1 MRTKSVLLSLFAT
14 AAFGA
19 GAAHANLITNGGF
32 EATTNGTNKQ
42 LAAGTS
48 TTASNRS
55 TLVGWNSGTGT
66 DGGYNFVLNGSI
78 LNTSASVISLRST
91 TSASGKTDTTNV
103 FASDALY
110 YPGVL
115 SQMVNGLAVGSLYT
129 LTFDYALG
137 QQTGYS
143 GVNLNNYWE
152 VNLGGA
158 VQDTTKLSIADG
170 GFSGWQTATMTFMAT
185 SANELLSFLALSS
198 SPGAPPFL
206 LLDNVALN
214 AAATVSVP
222 EPSTCAL
229 LLGGFGALGWIA
241 RRRKRAAPAAPSA

>member
-14 AAFGA
+14 ATLSA

-32 EATTNGTNKQ
+32 ESTTNGTNKK

-48 TTASNRS
+48 TTASDRS
-55 TLVGWNSGTGT
+55 TLVGWTSGTGS
-66 DGGYNFVLNGSI
+66 DAGYNFVLNGSM
-78 LNTSASVISLRST
+78 LTTNASVISLRST
-91 TSASGKTDTTNV
+91 SSVSGKTDSTNV

-110 YPGVL
+110 YPGAL
-115 SQMVNGLAVGSLYT
+115 SQTVNGLAVGSLYT

-143 GVNLNNYWE
+143 GANQNNYWE

-185 SANELLSFLALSS
+185 SANELLSFLASTS

-214 AAATVSVP
+214 AKTVATVP

-229 LLGGFGALGWIA
+229 LLGGLGALGWLA
-241 RRRKRAAPAAPSA
+241 RRRKRSAPSA